1 MEDKKERTKFK
12 EWKAKT
18 KKAVTPLII
27 KFLSQENY
35 DSDMGRKVGQ
45 ILDGLNNPFYD
56 IQDYYGKQ
64 YNETNIIA
72 IRILLEIEVEEF
84 IEYMSE

>member
-1 MEDKKERTKFK
+1 MENKKERTKFK

-18 KKAVTPLII
+18 KKEITPLIV
-27 KFLSQENY
+27 KFLSQDNY

-56 IQDYYGKQ
+56 IQNHYGKH
-64 YNETNIIA
+64 YDATNIIA
-72 IRILLEIEVEEF
+72 IRILLEIQVEEF
-84 IEYMSE
+84 IEYISE